1 MADGSVAR
9 RYAKA
14 LLEIGK
20 DDNNTD
26 VLGADLQKSLD
37 TMVANDNQLMDALS
51 HPAVSLQER
60 TQILNEILPR
70 MELNPILANFLRL
83 LLDKRRF
90 EFLPQINL
98 QYRELADAHAGRA
111 RATVITVR
119 PMSPELEARV
129 KASLERATGK
139 TVLLESQID
148 PSLIGGMVAHVGGK
162 VYDASV
168 RSRLTDIRYQLLS
181 MNPVIPGEA

>member
-20 DDNNTD
+20 EENNSDT
-26 VLGADLQKSLD
+26 LGADLQASLD

-51 HPAVSLQER
+51 HPALSLQER
-60 TQILNEILPR
+60 TQILNEVLPKLD
-70 MELNPILANFLRL
+70 LNPIIGNFLRL

-90 EFLPQINL
+90 EILPQINV
-98 QYRELADAHAGRA
+98 QYQELADEHAGCARA
-111 RATVITVR
+111 RVITVR
-119 PMSPELEARV
+119 PMSPEMEAKV
-129 KASLERATGK
+129 KESLETATGK
-139 TVLLESQID
+139 TVILESSID
-148 PSLIGGMVAHVGGK
+148 PNLIGGMVAHVGGK

-168 RSRLTDIRYQLLS
+168 RSRLTDLRYQLLS